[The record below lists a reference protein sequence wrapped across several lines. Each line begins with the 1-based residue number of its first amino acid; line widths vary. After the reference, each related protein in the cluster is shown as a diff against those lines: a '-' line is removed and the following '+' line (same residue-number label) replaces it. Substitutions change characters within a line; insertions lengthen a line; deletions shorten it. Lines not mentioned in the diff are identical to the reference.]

1 MRTGAAGV
9 AVTVKVKLPD
19 ERRAGERIAEM
30 MLEGGADRAHD
41 CEWLGN
47 ERLCLTG
54 VMGDCRHAR
63 IQARRVSDQG
73 CGARPVPGPREG
85 WTPQPMMRLNRD
97 RGSLPEKAHAGG

>member
-1 MRTGAAGV
+1 
-9 AVTVKVKLPD
+9 
-19 ERRAGERIAEM
+19 M

-63 IQARRVSDQG
+63 IQARRARDQG
-73 CGARPVPGPREG
+73 CGARPVPGQREG
-85 WTPQPMMRLNRD
+85 GGSTGTPQPMMRLNRD
-97 RGSLPEKAHAGG
+97 QGSLPERAHAGG